1 MCDNMII
8 DQFHSPKI
16 VARKVMAHYFI
27 CSRKIM
33 VHLTVQFRYAQMGL
47 PRPVV
52 ILLMEWVCGYRG
64 AWKLL
69 DLLLGSWP
77 AGETVCLAEPRAVLL
92 GCSPPTVAATCLSCC
107 AFLHTVISRADLYGS
122 NQATSVVNPM
132 TFKTQSGKKCRTH
145 FLSEGFLQT
154 CQLTGLS

>member
-1 MCDNMII
+1 
-8 DQFHSPKI
+8 
-16 VARKVMAHYFI
+16 
-27 CSRKIM
+27 
-33 VHLTVQFRYAQMGL
+33 MGL

-122 NQATSVVNPM
+122 NQATSVVSPM

-145 FLSEGFLQT
+145 FLSEGFIDNMSFNSRPERMNGVCILVKSVPGRKNGIYKGLKAKG
-154 CQLTGLS
+154 CQHGKNKMKK